1 MDSTDRLFTIQQL
14 SRKLNVPKPT
24 LRYWE
29 NELKGLL
36 VPLRSKG
43 GQRRY
48 TFEHVELI
56 KQILFLKSQGY
67 RLADIKV
74 KLGQTHEHHHT
85 IAPSIPIDSL
95 ADRIAQVVRLEIHRF
110 FQSKDPMNN
119 DSAMKQ
125 QEPVNDP
132 ITCTTTQMRIGR
144 KEKQ

>member
-24 LRYWE
+24 LRFWE

-56 KQILFLKSQGY
+56 KQILY
-67 RLADIKV
+67 
-74 KLGQTHEHHHT
+74 
-85 IAPSIPIDSL
+85 
-95 ADRIAQVVRLEIHRF
+95 
-110 FQSKDPMNN
+110 
-119 DSAMKQ
+119 
-125 QEPVNDP
+125 
-132 ITCTTTQMRIGR
+132 
-144 KEKQ
+144 